1 MEVRLAVIDYMVA
14 HSDDYRSYP
23 DTQQTWEDFIVSS
36 RQNGFFAGEPCVAAT
51 AERFQLTILVHTL
64 SLPIQCYG
72 GGGHTVYEL
81 IGPIDKYQRSID
93 AAKIGTESDLTHSL
107 QRLSART
114 VLEMVFLSQD
124 SIPTQ
129 KKHFSLINLA
139 RYELFNEENCIA
151 WLRREEIIEK
161 THQCMTCGIEMNYF
175 PPYPEHRFGIFRCPH
190 CRKVWTPL
198 HDTIFRKSRIS
209 CVQFMTLALGWL
221 LKDTNKGQAQSTS
234 ISNRSV
240 STFTLKM
247 NAFAEATLKR
257 QHQKLGGL
265 MHVVEIDEA
274 LLHRRKYNRGR
285 AKDSG
290 WILGGIE
297 RPTSERPVPR
307 AFLVECPDR
316 KQETLEKIIQ
326 ENVEPGAII
335 LTDSFRSYLHIS
347 RLGYYHYV
355 VTHSKKLRGSKNKSA
370 YSKN

>member
-1 MEVRLAVIDYMVA
+1 
-14 HSDDYRSYP
+14 
-23 DTQQTWEDFIVSS
+23 
-36 RQNGFFAGEPCVAAT
+36 
-51 AERFQLTILVHTL
+51 
-64 SLPIQCYG
+64 
-72 GGGHTVYEL
+72 
-81 IGPIDKYQRSID
+81 
-93 AAKIGTESDLTHSL
+93 
-107 QRLSART
+107 
-114 VLEMVFLSQD
+114 
-124 SIPTQ
+124 
-129 KKHFSLINLA
+129 
-139 RYELFNEENCIA
+139 
-151 WLRREEIIEK
+151 
-161 THQCMTCGIEMNYF
+161 MNYF

-190 CRKVWTPL
+190 CRKAWTPL

-326 ENVEPGAII
+326 ENVEPGTII

-347 RLGYYHYV
+347 RLGYYHYMV
-355 VTHSKKLRGSKNKSA
+355 NHSKNFVDPKTKAHTQRIEGFWQQVRKNAIPRTGVPLYLLGSYMAAFLYRRQNGQDLECFLQDLKTTTYDEVEEIMASYNEKKKESEGA
-370 YSKN
+370 AEDEN